1 MDHGK
6 HGVSQAQLLVQPD
19 GSEYPL
25 AWRDLALTG
34 LSEQVVVQPLRSR
47 GESFIAAELSTLLVP
62 MRLLMALS
70 CPHLRR
76 DHPIAPAF
84 PIRDVRGGS

>member
-47 GESFIAAELSTLLVP
+47 GESFIAARSFRLSWS
-62 MRLLMALS
+62 RCA
-70 CPHLRR
+70 C
-76 DHPIAPAF
+76 
-84 PIRDVRGGS
+84 